1 MNIFS
6 LLLKPFTD
14 RIEAWKDRHEPARS
28 ANGWLIITH
37 DGVAYT
43 DYSSPAAQSRQKYL
57 IENLAAFDTKTQSF
71 KGYYMQRRSHIDQIR
86 QQINE
91 YLANPAN
98 ASKMLYLDTET
109 TGLGDTDQA
118 ISIAIIDE
126 DLTVIVDT
134 RLMTTVDINPE
145 AQKIHKISKG
155 DLLEYPYFVDIEH
168 DIKRLLDGRQVGI
181 YNADFDTRI
190 LRQSASYGM
199 TFNFKPFCVM
209 KEAMMLL
216 TKNDRWLKLVDACK
230 LTGVTLDNAHDALAD
245 AIATAKVHAVL
256 KEMDEHIF

>member
-1 MNIFS
+1 
-6 LLLKPFTD
+6 
-14 RIEAWKDRHEPARS
+14 
-28 ANGWLIITH
+28 
-37 DGVAYT
+37 
-43 DYSSPAAQSRQKYL
+43 
-57 IENLAAFDTKTQSF
+57 
-71 KGYYMQRRSHIDQIR
+71 MQRRLHIDQIR

-98 ASKMLYLDTET
+98 AQKMLYLDTET

-126 DLTVIVDT
+126 DLTVIVNT
-134 RLMTTVDINPE
+134 RLMTTVDISPE
-145 AQKIHKISKG
+145 AQKIHKISKD
-155 DLLEYPYFVDIEH
+155 DLVEYPYFVDIEH

-190 LRQSASYGM
+190 LRQSASHGM
-199 TFNFKPFCVM
+199 TFNYRPICVM
-209 KEAMMLL
+209 NQAMWL

-245 AIATAKVHAVL
+245 AIATAKVHAVM

>member
-1 MNIFS
+1 MVS
-6 LLLKPFTD
+6 LEVN
-14 RIEAWKDRHEPARS
+14 R
-28 ANGWLIITH
+28 
-37 DGVAYT
+37 V
-43 DYSSPAAQSRQKYL
+43 
-57 IENLAAFDTKTQSF
+57 F